1 MPELHS
7 PSKQYDSQGSP
18 SSDPVFVRGSE
29 RKFAALRKF
38 QVGSV
43 VQGEPVAFRQSGAN
57 YPCLVSGF
65 RIKWLH
71 TRGKVLSRWR
81 ESIHLILN
89 HNGPYEPSAQRGR
102 RDHWHIRW
110 QLHCSGI
117 RPV

>member
-1 MPELHS
+1 MHDGTHPADLQDHMAASTRVRRKKGGEVPELHS

-57 YPCLVSGF
+57 YPCPVSGF
-65 RIKWLH
+65 RI
-71 TRGKVLSRWR
+71 
-81 ESIHLILN
+81 
-89 HNGPYEPSAQRGR
+89 
-102 RDHWHIRW
+102 
-110 QLHCSGI
+110 
-117 RPV
+117 